1 VEKKFLTGTEE
12 WLRGWERGLSGEL
25 GRTGREVR
33 RGPAG
38 RDNVIVIVSPDAVRR
53 SGLYPGL
60 FSFLPSGKG
69 AIGDSHA
76 DFQLRDKIR
85 QIAESSR
92 KTDFPGVISK

>member
-1 VEKKFLTGTEE
+1 M
-12 WLRGWERGLSGEL
+12 
-25 GRTGREVR
+25 
-33 RGPAG
+33 
-38 RDNVIVIVSPDAVRR
+38 IVIVSPDAVRR

-60 FSFLPSGKG
+60 FSFPPSRKG

-92 KTDFPGVISK
+92 KADFSRNSGIEAKASAQSRYS